1 MGLINSVKNLLA
13 KIWAWLEQL
22 VASEANYLAEEKVKK
37 AAKAKATQKVE
48 EVAGKVEARVQAKV
62 SSARATG
69 KKKVT
74 ESLDGAA

>member
-13 KIWAWLEQL
+13 KIWAWLEK
-22 VASEANYLAEEKVKK
+22 VVTSEAKYLAEEKMKM

-48 EVAGKVEARVQAKV
+48 EVAGKVEARFQAKV
-62 SSARATG
+62 ASAKKQI